1 MTFKYDK
8 SYAKLLNNKSVAIVG
23 PSPSIIGKR
32 RGKLI
37 DSCDIVVRMNRA
49 IPVSSKLK
57 KDIGSRTDILYN
69 CLKEGDRNGGKIDIR
84 LWEKN
89 GIKFISSPYPM
100 LDFSKDDIE
109 SFIRKNNGRL
119 RFHKF
124 PVKLY
129 KLLEAELG
137 TRPNTGFLAIIDL
150 LFFNIKSLYVTGITF
165 GIDGYYK
172 EYLDISLKEYMKMA
186 NGKNHKQNPQFL
198 YIKNKIFNI
207 DNRFVPDNTLKY
219 ILKNRKR
226 V

>member
-1 MTFKYDK
+1 MKQYRDFLKG
-8 SYAKLLNNKSVAIVG
+8 KSVALIASG
-23 PSPSIIGKR
+23 GSLKGK
-32 RGKLI
+32 GHGSFI
-37 DSCDIVVRMNRA
+37 DSFDVVIRLNRA
-49 IPVSSKLK
+49 LPLSEDD
-57 KDIGSRTDILYN
+57 KDDVGTRTDILYN